1 LTQTEPLKS
10 PYMFFLYPVG
20 KIQKNSPKESVF
32 VNLSLK
38 NAVPYCQEY
47 TPTDFGSV
55 WFSLQKNKKITH
67 HLIYIFYI

>member
-1 LTQTEPLKS
+1 
-10 PYMFFLYPVG
+10 MFFLYPVG

-47 TPTDFGSV
+47 TPTDFFFGAILPTGQRCPNNV
-55 WFSLQKNKKITH
+55 VLTLRADW
-67 HLIYIFYI
+67 